1 MKHHFVGTKSNS
13 YLSLRTMSA
22 LHAQGPRS
30 NNTIMRWKINKI
42 HWLHVVYWNLP
53 VALHNMLQIKKWS
66 ISRKG
71 YIIIL
76 KIINKYFDVSV
87 FSIKSKF
94 KCINFLK
101 ISLRWHSSTYS
112 RSFRYAWIYY
122 ANFFWSGLKLIW
134 ILIEG
139 LKQSAVMKK
148 AGGWEEAPK
157 WHTARSMEYCTIH
170 KFTTM
175 RILSYARFEQVE

>member
-13 YLSLRTMSA
+13 YLSLRTISA

-30 NNTIMRWKINKI
+30 NDTIMRWKINKI

-122 ANFFWSGLKLIW
+122 AHFFLIW
-134 ILIEG
+134 VKTYLNFD
-139 LKQSAVMKK
+139 
-148 AGGWEEAPK
+148 W
-157 WHTARSMEYCTIH
+157 
-170 KFTTM
+170 
-175 RILSYARFEQVE
+175 RFEAECCDEKGRWMRRSPQMAHGPIDGVLHDP